1 MNILFVSDYVCP
13 YCLVAKCALE
23 RALKQLDIPA
33 QITYQPF
40 ELTPEP
46 RPRVDTWSDPVR
58 REKYKILA
66 EPCRELELPMKLPPR
81 VVPRPY
87 TRLAFEG
94 WFFAREQGC
103 GDRYNDLVYRA
114 YFLQER
120 DIGSIEVLTDIAAEA
135 GLEPG
140 AFRAALEQG
149 RYTEQEQTAC
159 AYARQVLKPAGVPTI
174 YVNGEKIL
182 LRDYSLGEM
191 LSVLSGA
198 AGAESGGFC
207 CGEGGCG

>member
-13 YCLVAKCALE
+13 YCLVAKRALE
-23 RALKQLDIPA
+23 RALELLGLQA

-46 RPRVDTWSDPVR
+46 PPRVDTWSDPVR
-58 REKYKILA
+58 REKYKVLSK
-66 EPCRELELPMKLPPR
+66 PCRELGLEMKLPPK

-94 WFFAREQGC
+94 WFFALEHGC
-103 GDRYNDLVYRA
+103 GERYNDLVYRA
-114 YFLQER
+114 YFLEER
-120 DIGSIEVLTDIAAEA
+120 DIGSIEALTAIAAAA
-135 GLEPG
+135 GLDTA

-149 RYTEQEQTAC
+149 VYTEQQRAAC
-159 AYARQVLKPAGVPTI
+159 DYARAVLKPAGVPTI
-174 YVNGEKIL
+174 YVNGEKIT

-191 LSVLSGA
+191 VGVLGGA
-198 AGAESGGFC
+198 AASEAGGF
-207 CGEGGCG
+207 GCGTEGCG

>member
-1 MNILFVSDYVCP
+1 MKILFVSDYVCP

-23 RALKQLDIPA
+23 RALKQLDLQA

-58 REKYKILA
+58 REKYKVLL

-94 WFFAREQGC
+94 WFFAQDQGC
-103 GDRYNDLVYRA
+103 EDRYKDLVYRA
-114 YFLQER
+114 YFLEER
-120 DIGSIEVLTDIAAEA
+120 DIGSIDVLTDIAAAA
-135 GLEPG
+135 GLETE
-140 AFRAALEQG
+140 AFRSALEQG
-149 RYTEQEQTAC
+149 KYTEQERAAC
-159 AYARQVLKPAGVPTI
+159 AYAREVLKPTGVPTI
-174 YVNGEKIL
+174 YINDEKIT

-191 LSVLSGA
+191 VSILSGA
-198 AGAESGGFC
+198 FAAETGGFC
-207 CGEGGCG
+207 CGEEGCG